1 MISESDR
8 GILRYGVSDVSVSA
22 GRAEPIDEQYLQRIR
37 TIFFEPV
44 TRTPGSDPKEI
55 VMSDPS
61 STSVARRLPR
71 QPSLEQLKKQAR
83 ELLERFRDGELAA
96 VAEVRQLERNA
107 DPSHFAL
114 NDAQRVLARAYGF
127 ESWPKLKAFV
137 DGVTIARFT
146 HAVKAG
152 DMTLVRSMLASRPE
166 LVGMDRA
173 GNDEHRGLHY
183 AVLGHNA
190 PMVKLLM
197 EAGADARKGI
207 WPNRDATSALTLARD
222 REYSDIVTIIEEEE
236 RLRREEMSCPNATV
250 SPVQDQISAA
260 ILQGETAT
268 AKRMLEK
275 DLSLIHACD
284 RTGATPLHIAAQ
296 VADLDLVA
304 WLLQRK
310 ANVRKQDMQ
319 GSSPLDRAAQSAEPR
334 NDYAHRF
341 PALARLLLDH
351 GAETTICAAVAL
363 GDAER
368 VREMIAANPA
378 GLRRTLRNGGL
389 LSLAVN
395 HNQLEIVKLLLDLGA
410 DVDER
415 VLLEELEE
423 PTQSWGAPLWYAALG
438 NQLEIARVLLDR
450 GADPN
455 ANVYA
460 SGWPLSNAWNHEGGA
475 IKRLL
480 LEHGAHLQPH
490 TVAANHDVAEARR
503 LLEDNPSEHVME
515 ELLWSAADHGCPEIV
530 ALALAQIQWPLHER
544 TSHWVLMQ
552 PIRGAGGDLAGN
564 AGHFASLDLILR
576 KGIDP
581 NVTRMGATT
590 LHFAAARGG
599 LDGVSRARFAAML
612 IDRGARL
619 DLRDD
624 LLRSTP
630 LGWACRWGR
639 LEMAEVLIKRGA
651 LVEEPDAEPWAMPIA
666 WAKKMNHSQ
675 ILRLL
680 DGNLSARTSLS

>member
-1 MISESDR
+1 
-8 GILRYGVSDVSVSA
+8 
-22 GRAEPIDEQYLQRIR
+22 
-37 TIFFEPV
+37 
-44 TRTPGSDPKEI
+44 
-55 VMSDPS
+55 MSDPRY
-61 STSVARRLPR
+61 TSVSPRRLPQ
-71 QPSLEQLKKQAR
+71 QPSLEQLKKQAK
-83 ELLERFRDGELAA
+83 ELLERFRAGELTA
-96 VAEVRQLERNA
+96 VAEVRQFERNPG
-107 DPSHFAL
+107 PSHFAL

-137 DGVTIARFT
+137 DGATIARFT
-146 HAVKAG
+146 DAVKAG
-152 DMTLVRSMLASRPE
+152 DMTQVRSMLASRPE

-183 AVLGHNA
+183 AVLSRNA

-197 EAGADARKGI
+197 GAGADARKGI

-222 REYSDIVTIIEEEE
+222 REYSDIVAIIEEEE

-260 ILQGETAT
+260 ILQGDTAT
-268 AKRMLEK
+268 AMRRLEE
-275 DLSLIHACD
+275 DRSLIQACD

-296 VADLDLVA
+296 VADVDLLA
-304 WLLQRK
+304 WLLERR
-310 ANVRKQDMQ
+310 ANVRKQDMR
-319 GSSPLDRAAQSAEPR
+319 GNSALDRAAQSAEPR
-334 NDYAHRF
+334 NDYAQRF

-351 GAETTICAAVAL
+351 GAEITISAAVAL

-368 VREMIAANPA
+368 VSRMIAVDPA
-378 GLRRTLRNGGL
+378 ALRRMLRNGGL

-395 HNQLEIVKLLLDLGA
+395 HNQLEMVKLLLDLGA
-410 DVDER
+410 DVDEK

-423 PTQSWGAPLWYAALG
+423 PTLSWGAPLWYAALG

-455 ANVYA
+455 ANVHA

-480 LEHGAHLQPH
+480 LERGARLHPH

-503 LLEDNPSEHVME
+503 LLADNPSEHVME

-530 ALALAQIQWPLHER
+530 ALTLAQINWPLNER
-544 TSHWVLMQ
+544 TSYWVLMQ
-552 PIRGAGGDLAGN
+552 PIRGAGGDPAEN
-564 AGHFASLDLILR
+564 DGHFASLDLILR
-576 KGIDP
+576 KGVDP

-590 LHFAAARGG
+590 LHFTAARGG
-599 LDGVSRARFAAML
+599 LDGVSRARFATML

-624 LLRSTP
+624 LLKSTP

-639 LEMAEVLIKRGA
+639 LEVVEVLIKRGA
-651 LVEEPDAEPWAMPIA
+651 LIDEPGAEPWAMPIA
-666 WAKKMNHSQ
+666 WAKRMNHSQ
-675 ILRLL
+675 ILSLL
-680 DGNLSARTSLS
+680 EGK